1 MNFKKIIS
9 ISFSALAIVGAITA
23 CSSDNVAGA
32 DEQTNTMAKQSSSSV
47 ESSSSLGKKASEWDN
62 VAKKVTMELQSI
74 FKESDN
80 IPMYILITEPAGMGQ
95 QTSKD
100 SVNAQATFNE
110 FIQSIASNDSVMWLD
125 PLQGQFSCDSGYCY
139 YYTVALN
146 DKNNMTHGPL
156 SFGINGIYNSMG
168 CNLVDDSTYK
178 RKVPF
183 AYNLIFDDGYVFK
196 YFYKDAADYAE
207 DIPTLEQFKNDCE
220 AENGTYNDGSSNTE
234 NESWLMMSDSSAKC
248 TITFADRNDPKWKKY
263 TTDCDS
269 ETGNCERLAPPEDTL
284 IVYKDPNWKKYVTA
298 LVNNCVD

>member
-1 MNFKKIIS
+1 
-9 ISFSALAIVGAITA
+9 
-23 CSSDNVAGA
+23 
-32 DEQTNTMAKQSSSSV
+32 
-47 ESSSSLGKKASEWDN
+47 
-62 VAKKVTMELQSI
+62 MELQSI

-80 IPMYILITEPAGMGQ
+80 IPMYVLITEPAGMGQ

-168 CNLVDDSTYK
+168 
-178 RKVPF
+178 
-183 AYNLIFDDGYVFK
+183 

-234 NESWLMMSDSSAKC
+234 NESLLMMSDSSAKC